1 MQWLQ
6 MLNIDIDIID
16 AHPEYPATEAQLSW
30 PIALFGSPSP
40 QLTNYQMVD
49 HHYNGD
55 FILDKGLNK

>member
-1 MQWLQ
+1 MV
-6 MLNIDIDIID
+6 NIDLDLDHID

-49 HHYNGD
+49 QHYIGD
-55 FILDKGLNK
+55 FIMDKGRNK